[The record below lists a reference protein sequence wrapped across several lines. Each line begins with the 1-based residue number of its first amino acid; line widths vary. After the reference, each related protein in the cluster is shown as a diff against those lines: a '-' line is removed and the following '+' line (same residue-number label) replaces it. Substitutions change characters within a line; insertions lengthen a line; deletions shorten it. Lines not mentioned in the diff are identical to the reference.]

1 MALVSPNPSP
11 EIQAFSVSLQPQGQI
26 TVPLTLQR
34 QLNLSEGDQLT
45 LLQVG
50 DVILLTPKALQV
62 PQLTEQI
69 ASLREAE
76 GLSLSALLEGLQT
89 ERQALWEEHQA
100 DA

>member
-1 MALVSPNPSP
+1 MALASSNQSS
-11 EIQAFSVSLQPQGQI
+11 EIQAFSVSLQSQGQI
-26 TVPLTLQR
+26 TVPPTLQS

-50 DVILLTPKALQV
+50 DVILLTPKTLQV

-76 GLSLSALLEGLQT
+76 GLSLSTLLEGLQT
-89 ERQALWEEHQA
+89 ERQAMWAEHQA

>member
-1 MALVSPNPSP
+1 MALAAPNPSP
-11 EIQAFSVSLQPQGQI
+11 DIQAFSVSLQPQGQI
-26 TVPLTLQR
+26 TVPLALQS

-76 GLSLSALLEGLQT
+76 GLSLSTLLEGLQT
-89 ERQALWEEHQA
+89 ERQAMWAERQA

>member
-1 MALVSPNPSP
+1 MALASSNQSS
-11 EIQAFSVSLQPQGQI
+11 EIQAFSVSLQSQGQI
-26 TVPLTLQR
+26 TVPPTLQS

-50 DVILLTPKALQV
+50 DVILLTPKTLQV

-76 GLSLSALLEGLQT
+76 SLSLSTLLEGLQT
-89 ERQALWEEHQA
+89 ERQAMWAEHQA

>member
-1 MALVSPNPSP
+1 MALASPNPSP
-11 EIQAFSVSLQPQGQI
+11 EIQAFSVSLQSQGQI
-26 TVPLTLQR
+26 TVPPTLQS

-50 DVILLTPKALQV
+50 DVVLLTPKALQV
-62 PQLTEQI
+62 PQLIEQI

-76 GLSLSALLEGLQT
+76 GLSLSTLLEGLQT
-89 ERQALWEEHQA
+89 ERQAIWAEHQA